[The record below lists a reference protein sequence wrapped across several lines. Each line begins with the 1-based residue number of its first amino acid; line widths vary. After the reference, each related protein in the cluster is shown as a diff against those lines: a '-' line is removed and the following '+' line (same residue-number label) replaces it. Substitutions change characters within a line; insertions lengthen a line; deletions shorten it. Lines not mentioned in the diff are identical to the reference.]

1 MRKKVEVAKGGLSN
15 VLNGRELLWGE
26 RLGCGLTKKSSERS
40 CYHIVLFLNLTNIKR
55 NRHIN

>member
-1 MRKKVEVAKGGLSN
+1 MRKEVEVAKSGSSN
-15 VLNGRELLWGE
+15 VLNCRELLRGE
-26 RLGCGLTKKSSERS
+26 RLGCGLTEKSSERS